1 MLPLITKEEFKWKRT
16 KTEVHC
22 EQAQHESW
30 ELVAEE
36 KTLYGQVQYNPF
48 HHPELFFQS
57 EFLNFQ
63 NISFKLF
70 VRRINDGTISLMII
84 ASQVEEA
91 VIGGLR
97 PAVIYQVRLL
107 HTLAS
112 LEDAPTWNTLCAS
125 SKLTLAG
132 QVDPGPLFLPP
143 RPPWQGTHSCLRG
156 DQW

>member
-1 MLPLITKEEFKWKRT
+1 MLPLIAKEEFKWKRT

-36 KTLYGQVQYNPF
+36 KTLYGQVQSISPSWVI
-48 HHPELFFQS
+48 FQS
-57 EFLNFQ
+57 K

-107 HTLAS
+107 HKLAS
-112 LEDAPTWNTLCAS
+112 LADAPAWNTLYVFH
-125 SKLTLAG
+125 KN
-132 QVDPGPLFLPP
+132 
-143 RPPWQGTHSCLRG
+143 
-156 DQW
+156 

>member
-1 MLPLITKEEFKWKRT
+1 MLPLIAKEEFKWKRT

-36 KTLYGQVQYNPF
+36 KTLYGQVQSISPSWVI
-48 HHPELFFQS
+48 FQS
-57 EFLNFQ
+57 K

>member
-36 KTLYGQVQYNPF
+36 KTLYGQVQSISPSWVI
-48 HHPELFFQS
+48 FQS
-57 EFLNFQ
+57 K

>member
-1 MLPLITKEEFKWKRT
+1 MKKNKNWSSLWAGATWKLGTGRRGEDFVWAGT
-16 KTEVHC
+16 IHFTIL
-22 EQAQHESW
+22 S
-30 ELVAEE
+30 
-36 KTLYGQVQYNPF
+36 Y
-48 HHPELFFQS
+48 FFS
-57 EFLNFQ
+57 LNFWISK